1 MHLHILKLSHAPQT
15 AMTQEHNLQE
25 QLAAA
30 LAQLQALGLKVQ
42 QLEARIEANEPQAA
56 RQAVSAPPPR
66 HSSDTPTMEYLQQH
80 QRLVLPTPG
89 ISEQPSNGRHTAAD
103 RLKGQGPGAAAFAAA
118 GRPPFAPASQ
128 VVALPQERE
137 VPMAATRVVMAQI
150 VSPSDSNGLDV
161 CMVSPA

>member
-1 MHLHILKLSHAPQT
+1 
-15 AMTQEHNLQE
+15 
-25 QLAAA
+25 
-30 LAQLQALGLKVQ
+30 
-42 QLEARIEANEPQAA
+42 
-56 RQAVSAPPPR
+56 
-66 HSSDTPTMEYLQQH
+66 MEYLQQH

>member
-1 MHLHILKLSHAPQT
+1 MSTIKPCHVLQT
-15 AMTQEHNLQE
+15 AMTQEYSLQE

-42 QLEARIEANEPQAA
+42 QLEARIEATEPQAA
-56 RQAVSAPPPR
+56 RQAVSARPPS
-66 HSSDTPTMEYLQQH
+66 HSSDTPMEYLQQH
-80 QRLVLPTPG
+80 QQLVLPTPG
-89 ISEQPSNGRHTAAD
+89 IAEQPANGRQSAAE
-103 RLKGQGPGAAAFAAA
+103 RLKGQMAETAFAAS

-150 VSPSDSNGLDV
+150 VPPCESNGLDV
-161 CMVSPA
+161 CMVSLG